1 MKKKIKPHS
10 AKLKINSQLTSAH
23 VGPPLYAFA
32 IPSKKPRYSI
42 CTSRGIPQPIGKFA
56 ISS

>member
-1 MKKKIKPHS
+1 MIFKIDVTKKTKKNRKPHS

-32 IPSKKPRYSI
+32 MPPKKPKYSI
-42 CTSRGIPQPIGKFA
+42 
-56 ISS
+56 